1 MLVSVGSSRPS
12 FFVLGGEKPTSNTA
26 HRHTVDAG
34 KKHRAARFLPN
45 QYVESRP
52 DPWVLVWKPG
62 ARPRFQKSSLFSII
76 AAFRRNSQESPI
88 HDHYLDK
95 RPAYEHDP

>member
-52 DPWVLVWKPG
+52 
-62 ARPRFQKSSLFSII
+62 SSLGPSLETRSAPAISEIIVVFDNRSFPSQFSGI
-76 AAFRRNSQESPI
+76 ANP
-88 HDHYLDK
+88 
-95 RPAYEHDP
+95 